1 MPWSKVL
8 SFTDPFTYQ
17 TAIRAVDLELLPTAK
32 GEFRAELT
40 QVCLN
45 QVWMQ
50 RTRENLPRV
59 GAGTIRP
66 GRRVIGFLTDAN
78 SPALQDSGMG
88 ISPGDVVVNNF
99 DVTHQ
104 RTGGDF
110 CYGTMSL
117 TTDDLDAACAA
128 VTGQGF
134 SGSPLKHV
142 VRPSPELMSRLFRL
156 HELVGQISKNTPDI
170 VALPEVAR
178 SLEQQLIHLMVRC
191 LTEGTSSKTSAGA
204 RRHDAIVARFEEFLE
219 ANPSQPLY
227 LTEICAAI
235 AVSERTLRA
244 ACEEHLGMGPI
255 RYLTLRRM
263 HLVRR
268 ALLRADPSTA
278 TVTRLATDHGFWE
291 LGRFSVA
298 YRALFDESP
307 SGSLR
312 RPPDDHRILNRP
324 SALNPILHS

>member
-1 MPWSKVL
+1 M
-8 SFTDPFTYQ
+8 D
-17 TAIRAVDLELLPTAK
+17 
-32 GEFRAELT
+32 
-40 QVCLN
+40 
-45 QVWMQ
+45 
-50 RTRENLPRV
+50 
-59 GAGTIRP
+59 
-66 GRRVIGFLTDAN
+66 
-78 SPALQDSGMG
+78 

-117 TTDDLDAACAA
+117 TLEDLDAACTAI
-128 VTGQGF
+128 TGQEF
-134 SGSPLKHV
+134 SGSLLKHV
-142 VRPSPELMSRLFRL
+142 VRPSPELVSRLLRL

-191 LTEGTSSKTSAGA
+191 LTEGAPSRTSAGV

-219 ANPSQPLY
+219 ANPNQPLY

-268 ALLRADPSTA
+268 ALLRADPSTT
-278 TVTRLATDHGFWE
+278 TVTQLATDHGFWE
-291 LGRFSVA
+291 LGRFAVA
-298 YRALFDESP
+298 YRAAFGESP
-307 SGSLR
+307 SVSLH
-312 RPPDDHRILNRP
+312 RPPHDRPILLNRP
-324 SALNPILHS
+324 SSLESPTLLC